1 MSPTLVNADAEI
13 FVPDGSAAREA
24 LRRTTQ
30 LGVGAHPD
38 DLEIFAIAGILEC
51 FQRDDEW
58 FTGVVVTDGAGSPRH
73 GRYRAHTDERMRA
86 LRRIEQKKA
95 AFIGSYSAQV
105 LLDHQ
110 SSQVKGASRV
120 VVEDLKQVLEA
131 SAPRVVYTHS
141 LTDKHDTHVAVA
153 LRVLQACREVSSD
166 CRPTRLLG
174 CEVWRDLDWL
184 CDADKAVMNL
194 DQYEHLELALVGVFD
209 SQIAGGKRYDLA
221 TLGRRRAHATFSSSH
236 AIDDAPRRV
245 YAMDLSALLHDRSLD
260 PVGHSLALI
269 DRFRDEVEAR
279 LRKLS

>member
-1 MSPTLVNADAEI
+1 MNLRLTNAEAEI
-13 FVPDGSAAREA
+13 FVPDGSAAGDA
-24 LRRTTQ
+24 LSRTTR

-51 FQRDDEW
+51 FQREDEW

-86 LRRIEQKKA
+86 LRRVEQKKA
-95 AFIGSYSAQV
+95 AFVGDYSAQV

-110 SSQVKGASRV
+110 SNAVKGPRRA

-131 SAPRVVYTHS
+131 TSPRIVYTHS

-153 LRVLQACREVSSD
+153 LRVIQACREAASD
-166 CRPTRLLG
+166 SRPTHLIG

-184 CDADKAVMNL
+184 CDADKVTMNL
-194 DQYEHLELALVGVFD
+194 EQHEHLEAALLGVFD

-236 AIDDAPRRV
+236 AIDDATRRV
-245 YAMDLSALLHDRSLD
+245 YAMDLSALLHDPTLD
-260 PVGHSLALI
+260 PVRHGLALI

>member
-1 MSPTLVNADAEI
+1 MTPSFVNPHAEI
-13 FVPDGSAAREA
+13 FVPDGSAQGEA

-73 GRYRAHTDERMRA
+73 GRYRAHSDERMRA
-86 LRRIEQKKA
+86 TRRIEQKKA
-95 AFIGSYSAQV
+95 AFIGGYAAQV

-110 SSQVKGASRV
+110 SSEVKAASRA

-131 SAPRVVYTHS
+131 TAPRVVYTHA

-153 LRVLQACREVSSD
+153 LRVIQACREVSSE
-166 CRPTRLLG
+166 CRPARLLG

-184 CDADKAVMNL
+184 CDADKAVMDL
-194 DQYEHLELALVGVFD
+194 DQQEHLELALLGVFD

-221 TLGRRRAHATFSSSH
+221 TLGRRRANATFASSH
-236 AIDDAPRRV
+236 ATDDARGRV
-245 YAMDLSALLHDRSLD
+245 YAMDLSPLLHEPHLD
-260 PVGHSLALI
+260 PVGYALELI
-269 DRFRDEVEAR
+269 DRFRNEVEAR